1 MGQYY
6 KPSNLNKEESLYS
19 HDYGNGLKLMEH
31 SYVGNDF
38 VNAVVMLLAE
48 GWKNDPIVWA
58 GDYADPDEDILNE
71 DQEPMTIYARDFKE
85 IKVPTDDF
93 SYKYILNHDREEFVN
108 IQESGEEWQIHPL
121 PLLTC
126 EGNGRGGG
134 DYMGDDPNG
143 LIGLWSRNHLEA
155 VKENLTE
162 YSELV
167 FDLKED

>member
-1 MGQYY
+1 
-6 KPSNLNKEESLYS
+6 
-19 HDYGNGLKLMEH
+19 MEH

-108 IQESGEEWQIHPL
+108 IPRIRRRMANSSFTI
-121 PLLTC
+121 
-126 EGNGRGGG
+126 
-134 DYMGDDPNG
+134 
-143 LIGLWSRNHLEA
+143 I
-155 VKENLTE
+155 NL
-162 YSELV
+162 
-167 FDLKED
+167 